1 MLYNVL
7 IGLTTHFIDVIQ
19 KAITEK
25 EVSLY
30 SSGLISRV
38 AIMVKLPLRDSEP
51 IIKIFGKILA
61 VTIFK
66 FKVVVNKKRSHLDEF
81 TFS

>member
-1 MLYNVL
+1 
-7 IGLTTHFIDVIQ
+7 
-19 KAITEK
+19 
-25 EVSLY
+25 
-30 SSGLISRV
+30 
-38 AIMVKLPLRDSEP
+38 MVKLPLRDSEP
-51 IIKIFGKILA
+51 TIKIFGKILA